1 MDDLVDALRA
11 ASDATRLRILGLCAR
26 ADLSVLD
33 LVRVLGQSQPLVS
46 HHLKR
51 LTDAGLLIRYREGQ
65 QVYHRI
71 GNDDQGGR
79 VARAVVGLITPEE
92 RGLATDLARLHDIRR
107 ARHDAAANYFS
118 ANARN
123 WDRIRSLHVD
133 DAKVEAAIKTLIGGV
148 KLAKLLDIGT
158 GTGRMLQLLGPQAKD
173 AVGIDNNRDMLRM
186 ARDRLDGT
194 DLRNCHVRQGD
205 MYRLPWPDGT
215 YGGAVLHQ
223 VLHYA
228 ERPGAVIAEA
238 ARVLCPAGWL
248 LIADFAPH
256 QLDELRAE
264 HAHHWLGFADPT
276 IIGWCN
282 DAGLSVERTKRLR
295 GKPLTVSLWLARRR
309 ARTGAD
315 TRDHAA

>member
-26 ADLSVLD
+26 ADLTVLD
-33 LVRVLGQSQPLVS
+33 LVRVLGLSQPLVS

-51 LTDAGLLIRYREGQ
+51 LTEAGLLIRYREGQ
-65 QVYHRI
+65 QIYHRI

-79 VARAVVGLITPEE
+79 VARAVVGLMAPDAQG
-92 RGLATDLARLHDIRR
+92 RASDLTRLNDIQR
-107 ARHDAAANYFS
+107 ARHDAATAYFS
-118 ANARN
+118 ANAKD

-133 DAKVEAAIKTLIGGV
+133 DAKVEAAIKQLIGGA

-158 GTGRMLQLLGPQAKD
+158 GTGRMLQLLGPNALD
-173 AVGIDNNRDMLRM
+173 AVGIDINRDMLRM
-186 ARDRLDGT
+186 ARDHLESAG
-194 DLRNCHVRQGD
+194 LRNCHVRQGD
-205 MYRLPWPDGT
+205 MYRLPWRDGAFD
-215 YGGAVLHQ
+215 GAVLHQ

-228 ERPGAVIAEA
+228 ERPAAVIAEA
-238 ARVLCPAGWL
+238 ARALHPGGWL

-256 QLDELRAE
+256 QLAELRAE
-264 HAHHWLGFADPT
+264 HAHRWLGFDDPS

-282 DAGLSVERTKRLR
+282 EAKLSVERTKRLR

-309 ARTGAD
+309 SLAGSDSRE
-315 TRDHAA
+315 RAA